1 MTKIN
6 NNYITI
12 FFGEIGSDKQYLA
25 SRFSNHLNGD
35 DFLPRS
41 LKEDMAKFKKFSKYE
56 MSSFVR
62 IQLLDAILNKA
73 KKSDSN
79 IFVSQALY
87 SDSDRIFLKESLE
100 LYKYK
105 VGFVWVK
112 PSFIKNFLNLLERK
126 NSFKWILYWLRNK
139 PLFEKPSHKH
149 IVFEQASKQPTN
161 NSSIEYD
168 QI

>member
-6 NNYITI
+6 NKYITI

-35 DFLPRS
+35 DLLPFSIR
-41 LKEDMAKFKKFSKYE
+41 KDIADFKKLSKFE

-62 IQLLDAILNKA
+62 NELLNAILSKA
-73 KKSDSN
+73 SKSDSN

-87 SDSDRIFLKESLE
+87 SDSDRIFLKNSLE
-100 LYKYK
+100 LFKYK

-112 PSFIKNFLNLLERK
+112 PSFIKNFSNLLGKARTK
-126 NSFKWILYWLRNK
+126 
-139 PLFEKPSHKH
+139 
-149 IVFEQASKQPTN
+149 V
-161 NSSIEYD
+161 
-168 QI
+168 